1 MPPKLG
7 VSPPL
12 DNASA
17 HRQNRLATAPSS
29 PLSAPSPSRVEA
41 ASLAG
46 MAMGIAAYTAFSV
59 HDALIKGVITAL
71 PVTQILF
78 VRSVVIVT
86 LCLIIG
92 RVGIVPE
99 LWRSKNRML
108 ILGRGLMTMSAWVM
122 YYSAGRQLQ
131 LAEMTTLYYFAPVI
145 TTVLAVV
152 FLKEQLTL
160 ARVGGVSIGFF
171 GVLVAA
177 NPGGFTIGW
186 PVLMVLC
193 AALFWSI
200 AMIFMRT
207 ISKSERTVVQV
218 FAQSLIQM
226 LIMGVISIPFWQDMG
241 LREIAMCIAAGL
253 IGGLGQFTLVE
264 AARAVPASVLGTV
277 EYGALM
283 WSFVFGYLFWGE
295 MPTSNVYI
303 GALLVVAA
311 GLTLALTEHRNRRE
325 IIDTP

>member
-1 MPPKLG
+1 MIDVGSKEHEDWSKDAS
-7 VSPPL
+7 SPL
-12 DNASA
+12 
-17 HRQNRLATAPSS
+17 RVV
-29 PLSAPSPSRVEA
+29 PLSAPNPSRVET

-59 HDALIKGVITAL
+59 HDAMIKSVITTL

-78 VRSVVIVT
+78 MRSVVIVT
-86 LCLIIG
+86 LCLVIG

-122 YYSAGRQLQ
+122 YYSAGRELQ

-152 FLKEQLTL
+152 FLKERLTL

-171 GVLVAA
+171 GVVVAA
-177 NPGGFTIGW
+177 NPGDFTIGW
-186 PVLMVLC
+186 PVAVVLC
-193 AALFWSI
+193 AALFWAI

-207 ISKSERTVVQV
+207 ISKSERTIVQV

-226 LIMGVISIPFWQDMG
+226 LIMGAISLPFWQGMS
-241 LREIAMCIAAGL
+241 LREIALCIAAGL

-295 MPTSNVYI
+295 MPASTVYV
-303 GALLVVAA
+303 GAFLVVAA

-325 IIDTP
+325 MVDAP